1 MKKIILILATILC
14 FFGVTKAQQQQTIVG
29 NVVNGFIPMG
39 GSASNPYVIFSS
51 PLKTI
56 TVATS
61 GSNIFSGKKL
71 LRYNSII
78 TLGSNIAGTGRLTAG
93 SCVFSNNGNLNIVAD
108 SGLTGYSTNILY
120 RGKNVFKGALSVTS
134 TSATS
139 TSTLNLMQDSGVVAI
154 GYKLRAS
161 KLPLNDSAGL
171 SAGDFYI
178 SGNTIKVKR

>member
-14 FFGVTKAQQQQTIVG
+14 FFGITKAQQQQTIVG
-29 NVVNGFIPMG
+29 NVVSGFVPMG
-39 GSASNPYVIFSS
+39 VGNTSFAIATS
-51 PLKTI
+51 PLKI
-56 TVATS
+56 VSVATS
-61 GSNIFSGKKL
+61 TNNVFSGQRLMK
-71 LRYNSII
+71 YNNVLTFGANS
-78 TLGSNIAGTGRLTAG
+78 AGTGRLVAG
-93 SCVFSNNGNLNIVAD
+93 ATIYSISKNLNICAD
-108 SGLTGYSTNILY
+108 TALTGYSTNILY

-161 KLPLNDSAGL
+161 KLPLNDSSGL